1 MDALYNAVT
10 GSGIQ
15 VPDSGHILLSVA
27 QKDREELL
35 DFIPKLQSLGYKLSA
50 TKGTYEFLQKR
61 GHSEVALAPH
71 PGDATPN
78 VLDMIRQN
86 CFDIIINIPTKGKN
100 ISKLGFKIRR
110 LAVEYKVSCITSFD
124 TTMSILNALDREKS
138 SETVPV
144 CSLNEYLEK
153 YPVKKINP

>member
-1 MDALYNAVT
+1 
-10 GSGIQ
+10 
-15 VPDSGHILLSVA
+15 
-27 QKDREELL
+27 
-35 DFIPKLQSLGYKLSA
+35 
-50 TKGTYEFLQKR
+50 
-61 GHSEVALAPH
+61 LAPH

-86 CFDIIINIPTKGKN
+86 SFDIIINIPTKGKN

-138 SETVPV
+138 AEVVPV

-153 YPVKKINP
+153 FPVKKINP